1 MSRTKSTRRAFLKNA
16 LGTGAGILAAPY
28 ISTSSFAKVSS
39 ANEAVAVLAVGV
51 RARGAAV
58 AIGTTYFGRV
68 VACCDVDTACSDSF
82 LAQLSKYQKSKPD
95 VYKDY
100 RKALERNDVDVVT
113 IGTPD
118 HWHTKMVIDAV
129 KAGKD
134 VYVEKPMTL
143 TIDEGKLICRQ
154 VMETGRVVQV
164 GTQQR
169 SEYKGMFLKAVA
181 LARNGRLGKKLTATV
196 TVPAAYGREVEPFS
210 TSEPPKTLDWDMWL
224 GQASK
229 VPYCRQRCHGSWRN
243 WLEYG
248 CGPLTD
254 WGVHHVDIAQWALG
268 AENTG
273 PLEIEASG
281 TFPLGR
287 QTTLDF
293 LLGKKAPQEMP
304 NCYNVVRDYK
314 ARLSFANGNTII
326 IQGVTG
332 KQGVLIEGENGSIF
346 VNRDELTGSPVE
358 QIEAYKKESSWLLEE
373 VVKLYKGK
381 QPDWDKPVI
390 RIADIMPTTHMENFI
405 QCIRDRSQGS
415 RGAGAQPISD
425 VFTHHR
431 ANSSCLL
438 ANIAILLDRKLKWD
452 PQVQDFIGDEEASA
466 LLSRKQRA
474 PYTLST

>member
-1 MSRTKSTRRAFLKNA
+1 MSRTKLSRRAFLKNA
-16 LGTGAGILAAPY
+16 LGTGAGILAGPY
-28 ISTSSFAKVSS
+28 ISTSSFAKVS
-39 ANEAVAVLAVGV
+39 ANEGVGVLAIGV

-58 AIGTTYFGRV
+58 AIGTTYFGRI
-68 VACCDVDTACSDSF
+68 VACCDVDTTCADSF
-82 LAQLSKYQKSKPD
+82 LDRLSKYQKSKPN

-118 HWHTKMVIDAV
+118 HWHTKMVIDAI

-143 TIDEGKLICRQ
+143 TIDEGKLICKQ

-169 SEYKGMFLKAVA
+169 SEYKGMFLKTVA

-196 TVPAAYGREVEPFS
+196 TVPAAYGREVEPFP
-210 TSEPPKTLDWDMWL
+210 TTEPPNTLDWDVWL
-224 GQASK
+224 GQAPK

-254 WGVHHVDIAQWALG
+254 WGVHHVDIAQWAIG

-273 PLEIEASG
+273 PLEIEANG

-293 LLGKKAPQEMP
+293 LLGKKAPQDMP

-326 IQGVTG
+326 IQGVKG
-332 KQGVLIEGENGSIF
+332 KQGVLIDGENGSIF

-358 QIEAYKKESSWLLEE
+358 QIAADKKESDWLLEE

-381 QPDWDKPVI
+381 QPDWDKPII

-405 QCIRDRSQGS
+405 QCIRDRAQGS

-438 ANIAILLDRKLKWD
+438 ANIAILLERKLKWD
-452 PQVQDFIGDEEASA
+452 PVAEDFIGDEQASA

-474 PYTLST
+474 PYIIST